1 MQATLI
7 ADDLLTVRQVAEMF
21 HLGEKSIRDRILA
34 GRLPAQKLEGG
45 KQWLIR
51 REDALGALRQTPH
64 HNRDSPAFPPLI
76 IPAGTDP
83 MRVEPNSSIIR
94 RTHTPEGRA
103 RALAA
108 LDALQ
113 DGDEEEQR
121 RAGEYLQR
129 ADRQYPV
136 QFRRWNVETWE
147 RLDDST
153 DSQTDNGADA
163 S

>member
-1 MQATLI
+1 MQTAYI

-51 REDALGALRQTPH
+51 REDALGALRRVPSRESDPSS
-64 HNRDSPAFPPLI
+64 NARPGVV
-76 IPAGTDP
+76 PAGTDP
-83 MRVEPNSSIIR
+83 LHATASGIIR

-103 RALAA
+103 RAIAA
-108 LDALQ
+108 LDALG

-121 RAGEYLQR
+121 RAWEHLQR
-129 ADRQYPV
+129 AEQQYPI
-136 QFRRWNVETWE
+136 QFRRWNIETWE
-147 RLDDST
+147 RLDDSLE
-153 DSQTDNGADA
+153 SQVEDRAEGP
-163 S
+163 